1 MNLETAYEKMARI
14 RAFEETLLS
23 LFSENKL
30 FGTTHTYL
38 GQEAVAVAAMDQVRE
53 GDVIAQVGETG
64 IATGPHLHFELHKG
78 GEYLNPIYYVSLA

>member
-38 GQEAVAVAAMDQVRE
+38 GQEAVAVAAGALGVKSGRSASGMAAGATAVTGALTAGLTEAALRVE
-53 GDVIAQVGETG
+53 GMG
-64 IATGPHLHFELHKG
+64 
-78 GEYLNPIYYVSLA
+78 